1 MILINLCGG
10 PGAGKTTLSYYL
22 AYRLKKAG
30 VRTELTSESARE
42 HHIYTYPADRV
53 PQQLLDNQI
62 LVVGQQYERI
72 LRLKRHGF
80 EVALCDSA
88 LEQQAIYFKGHPYEE
103 SLKRVVADC
112 AKQFETY
119 SVFIRPK
126 PGVYD
131 PESRTQKTEAEAR
144 ALDKD
149 VRRNFRSKF
158 WMEVGW
164 DEEEK
169 LGDAVVALALS
180 RRAPKFELV
189 SSPMIPLNQI
199 KERRFAP
206 KPTPKTRK
214 SPSTSSRRRRARS

>member
-30 VRTELTSESARE
+30 IRTELTSESARE

-53 PQQLLDNQI
+53 PQQLLDNQV

-88 LEQQAIYFKGHPYEE
+88 LEQQSIYFTGHVYEKT
-103 SLKRVVADC
+103 LKAVIKDC
-112 AKQFETY
+112 ATQFETY
-119 SVFIRPK
+119 SVFIHPN
-126 PGVYD
+126 PGTYD

-144 ALDKD
+144 ALDKN
-149 VRRNFRSKF
+149 VRKLFGDKF
-158 WMEVGW
+158 WMEINW
-164 DEEEK
+164 DGEEK

-180 RRAPKFELV
+180 KRLKKKKR
-189 SSPMIPLNQI
+189 
-199 KERRFAP
+199 
-206 KPTPKTRK
+206 
-214 SPSTSSRRRRARS
+214 